1 MPLGVG
7 WRRGDAC
14 ACAWVCAQNIIQG
27 DFIQQLMVGV
37 GDELG
42 KAAPDISRSVLA
54 GKLEQAIR
62 WVGGG
67 GCCRH
72 GQGAGR
78 ARGRGEGR
86 APGGVPSIS
95 DRSASDWPDT
105 GAGGDHGTGKL

>member
-62 WVGGG
+62 WVGGWGALPPWAG
-67 GCCRH
+67 G
-72 GQGAGR
+72 GTR
-78 ARGRGEGR
+78 AGEG
-86 APGGVPSIS
+86 GGEGARRGAV
-95 DRSASDWPDT
+95 DLRSQR
-105 GAGGDHGTGKL
+105 L